1 MSLDLS
7 QLGTLTQDYG
17 FAPVP
22 KKKGLGL
29 DVIKP
34 DLIDP
39 DPNQPRKEFDLE
51 ELKELAES
59 IKTYGLLQPIVLRK
73 SADCPGRY
81 VLVAGERR
89 LRASQMAGLT
99 EIKAVL
105 LEKSDLNVI
114 GYMQMAENLKRS
126 NLLAHEIAD
135 FIVGRLVAG
144 ESQKEIAE
152 KLGMSKS
159 RVSEYSESRNFP
171 EFLNEALRT
180 QKINNISAA
189 YALYCTFKNYPKE
202 TEEYVNNCETI
213 SRSQARAFNPKES
226 KVTEAHELAENLSLA
241 QEENFDVDGSSGEQ
255 EQSEKIEGEQIEC
268 SDMETVAE
276 GSQAEADEFFPG
288 AKIDESCYQ
297 PLEDQNEINNEQ
309 EENAEEAFKE
319 SPSEDSFDDID
330 ASVASFPD
338 EEEKEQ
344 LYKKPLIF
352 CLVDGRECEL
362 LYKRKASDGIV
373 CVKFEDG
380 SEQEVIAEKVQLNRI
395 CEA

>member
-22 KKKGLGL
+22 KKNSLGL

-39 DPNQPRKEFDLE
+39 DPNQPRKDFDLE

-73 SADCPGRY
+73 NAECPGRY
-81 VLVAGERR
+81 LLVAGERR

-171 EFLNEALRT
+171 QFLNEALRT

-202 TEEYVNNCETI
+202 TEEYVNNCATI

-241 QEENFDVDGSSGEQ
+241 QEENFVVDDSSGEQ
-255 EQSEKIEGEQIEC
+255 EQNEKIEGEQIEF
-268 SDMETVAE
+268 SDKETVAE
-276 GSQAEADEFFPG
+276 ESQAETGEFFPG

-297 PLEDQNEINNEQ
+297 PLEDQNEIDNEQ
-309 EENAEEAFKE
+309 EENAEEALKE
-319 SPSEDSFDDID
+319 SPSEDSFDDVD
-330 ASVASFPD
+330 ASVESFPD
-338 EEEKEQ
+338 EETKEQ

-380 SEQEVIAEKVQLNRI
+380 SEQEVIAENVQLNRI
-395 CEA
+395 CES